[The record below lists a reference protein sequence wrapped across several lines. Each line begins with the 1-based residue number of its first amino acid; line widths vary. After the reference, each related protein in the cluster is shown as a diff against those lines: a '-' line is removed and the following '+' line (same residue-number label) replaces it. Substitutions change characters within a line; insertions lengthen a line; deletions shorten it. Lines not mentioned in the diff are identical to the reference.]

1 MTRSTRITIETES
14 LLVLQGCEL
23 LRTWCPQCGR
33 RTEMIPLNTLGV
45 VSNLSQAEIQAWMD
59 ASELHQAKTA
69 DGAALICLNSLLNRV
84 RRAAPADS
92 HPR

>member
-1 MTRSTRITIETES
+1 MARSTRITIETES
-14 LLVLQGCEL
+14 LLVLQGRQL

-33 RTEMIPLNTLGV
+33 PAEMIPLDTLGV
-45 VSNLSQAEIQAWMD
+45 VSNLPQTEIQAWME

-84 RRAAPADS
+84 RGAAPADS